1 MKVTIKEEKCMGCGS
16 CPSLVPDVFDFN
28 DDGFAYAKV
37 DTVPEDLEDGV
48 KEAIRNLNTFEK
60 INLSKPLKN
69 GYFFVK
75 F

>member
-1 MKVTIKEEKCMGCGS
+1 MTNYKKVSAKNTPRVELHEKLNLTG
-16 CPSLVPDVFDFN
+16 
-28 DDGFAYAKV
+28 A
-37 DTVPEDLEDGV
+37 
-48 KEAIRNLNTFEK
+48 RNLNTFEK

>member
-1 MKVTIKEEKCMGCGS
+1 M
-16 CPSLVPDVFDFN
+16 
-28 DDGFAYAKV
+28 
-37 DTVPEDLEDGV
+37 
-48 KEAIRNLNTFEK
+48 EAIKDFFTLTPYRNLNTFEK

>member
-28 DDGFAYAKV
+28 DDGFAYCKV

-48 KEAIRNLNTFEK
+48 KEAIDMCPTGAIVEEK
-60 INLSKPLKN
+60 SE
-69 GYFFVK
+69 
-75 F
+75 